1 MKELCYIVDKKFL
14 FHVDEEELADKFEG
28 IISKQNFIENQK
40 KEIFQG
46 LKNGINAELYAYED
60 FAVTE
65 MEACRLILENK
76 YNVPIERKYYCSF
89 KEYLI
94 ANQKGIDLISL
105 GYTDRYFSPELREI
119 RLGLEKGLDVSLY
132 AKPEFHYFQMH
143 EIRLGLEN
151 NINVSLYAKPE
162 FDSPQMAQIR
172 LGLENNINIGIY
184 FKLVFD
190 WSQMKEIRLGLEK
203 NLDVKW
209 YAKPEFESEQMAQ
222 IRQGLE
228 SCLDVSWYATPE
240 YDYQQMEQIRLGL
253 EEGLDVSY
261 YANPKITIYRIVKIK
276 NALSKGNIKEVNNI
290 LDSIFS

>member
-14 FHVDEEELADKFEG
+14 FHFNEEELADKFEE

-105 GYTDRYFSPELREI
+105 GYTDKYFSPELREI
-119 RLGLEKGLDVSLY
+119 RLGLEKGLDVSIYDDNSKYNFEQMKIIRVGLEDGIDVSWY
-132 AKPEFHYFQMH
+132 AKPEYDFKQM
-143 EIRLGLEN
+143 LQLKSGLESN
-151 NINVSLYAKPE
+151 VNISLYAKPE
-162 FDSPQMAQIR
+162 LDDKEMENIR
-172 LGLENNINIGIY
+172 LE
-184 FKLVFD
+184 
-190 WSQMKEIRLGLEK
+190 
-203 NLDVKW
+203 
-209 YAKPEFESEQMAQ
+209 
-222 IRQGLE
+222 LE
-228 SCLDVSWYATPE
+228 S
-240 YDYQQMEQIRLGL
+240 
-253 EEGLDVSY
+253 
-261 YANPKITIYRIVKIK
+261 KK
-276 NALSKGNIKEVNNI
+276 
-290 LDSIFS
+290 